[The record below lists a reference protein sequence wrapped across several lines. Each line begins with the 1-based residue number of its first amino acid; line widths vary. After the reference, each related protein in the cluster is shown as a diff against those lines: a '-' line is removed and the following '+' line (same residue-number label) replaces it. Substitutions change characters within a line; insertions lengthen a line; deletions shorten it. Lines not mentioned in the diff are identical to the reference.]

1 MNSVGTNELIR
12 NSHYPVGSNGYFTV
26 TTLIRPASPFTQQ
39 ASQNILTQH
48 LSDHP
53 FLLLGSLQPFGPLDP
68 TTRCPNT
75 LGVKKGL
82 RPKYNIIPG
91 IDLLKE
97 KKKEINIF
105 GPPLGLG

>member
-1 MNSVGTNELIR
+1 MNSVGSNELIR
-12 NSHYPVGSNGYFTV
+12 NSHYPVGSNGYSTV

-39 ASQNILTQH
+39 ASQYFSKQH
-48 LSDHP
+48 LPDHP
-53 FLLLGSLQPFGPLDP
+53 FLLLGSLQQFGPLDP

-82 RPKYNIIPG
+82 RPKYNFFPRL
-91 IDLLKE
+91 DLLKE
-97 KKKEINIF
+97 KKKKLNIF